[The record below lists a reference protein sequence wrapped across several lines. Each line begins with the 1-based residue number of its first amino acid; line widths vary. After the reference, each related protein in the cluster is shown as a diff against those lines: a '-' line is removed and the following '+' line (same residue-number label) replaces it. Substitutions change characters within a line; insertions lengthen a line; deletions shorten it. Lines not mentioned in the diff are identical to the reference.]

1 MDGFLFGV
9 TIFLMILAAFD
20 LFVGVSNDAV
30 NFLSSALGC
39 KAASYNR
46 IMLVAGAG
54 VLLGCTFSSGMMEIA
69 RSGIFNPNMF
79 TYQDVMTIFFS
90 VMITDV
96 IVLNIFNTLGLPTST
111 TVSVVFE
118 LLGGAV
124 VAAGYKLSAATGSLG
139 GIGAYIS
146 NERALVIII
155 GILLSVIIAFT
166 FGAIIQWVIR
176 LIFSFN
182 LGKVY
187 RAFGGIYGGFCITA
201 ILYFLVIKGARG
213 ASFMTPELLAWLD
226 VNTLPIMLT
235 TFFVCS
241 FFFSFFIWT
250 SNFNVLRLII
260 LAGTFSLA
268 FAFAGNDLVN
278 FVGVPLAALQ
288 STDIADTAYAAN
300 AALTPATMTMEG
312 LKESVQTP
320 TTYLITFGL
329 IMVLTLWF
337 SPKARRVVQTAINLS
352 SSERSEKEQFGSS
365 SSSRLIVR
373 SALTV
378 NRVIEQFLPQSIQSA
393 IDSRMVKPTRKKGEV
408 ALPFDQLRASVNL
421 VLASV
426 LIALATSWKLPLSTT
441 YVTFMVGMGSSL
453 ADGAWDRESAVY
465 RISGVFA
472 VIGGWFITALT
483 SFTACGIVVFTCMWL
498 GKYYMIGLA
507 IVVVAIVIKSNLPTR
522 KKVKVD
528 DRFELGENLSKEELR
543 ITLNKLISKLLRN
556 TVVIFSSTTKALLKE
571 DLKKLQK
578 NRRKAIDLLDRITK
592 LRGKYYLMIIHDE
605 DGDADYDAR
614 NYYYRTFS
622 NMKDVAHMLRNVV
635 NQAEQHVANS
645 HSVFKGVLR
654 DNLLKSVSDLIK
666 LHRTLDSCIMSGFAS
681 EDVLLLLSNTN
692 LEEFNLFQLELMKEI
707 DLYNMP
713 LHRSELY
720 LALLQFCREVVN
732 RYTVVV
738 LLQRELN
745 KMLSPDTVETV
756 REPLEEAAEN
766 KPPRHGDHAE
776 ETVSVQSEVKV
787 LADEEEALDEK
798 DAKEKKAKAEA
809 KAAKKAEA
817 DKDKDKVKEKDKEKS
832 KSKSKS
838 K

>member
-1 MDGFLFGV
+1 MDSFLFGV

-139 GIGAYIS
+139 GISAYIS
-146 NERALVIII
+146 NDRALVIII
-155 GILLSVIIAFT
+155 GILMSVIIAFT
-166 FGAIIQWVIR
+166 FGAIIQWIIR

-187 RAFGGIYGGFCITA
+187 RALGGIYGGFCITA

-213 ASFMTPELLAWLD
+213 ASFMTPALLAWLD

-288 STDIADTAYAAN
+288 STEIADTAYAAN
-300 AALTPATMTMEG
+300 AALTPAAMTMEG

-320 TTYLITFGL
+320 TAYLVAFGL
-329 IMVLTLWF
+329 IMVFTLWF

-352 SSERSEKEQFGSS
+352 ASERSDKEQFGSS
-365 SSSRLIVR
+365 SSSRLVVR
-373 SALTV
+373 SALTL
-378 NRVIEQFLPQSIQSA
+378 NRAFEQIMPKSVLFA
-393 IDSRMVKPTRKKGEV
+393 IDMRMAKPALKKGEV

-421 VLASV
+421 VLASI

-441 YVTFMVGMGSSL
+441 YVTFMVAMGSSL

-472 VIGGWFITALT
+472 VISGWFITALT
-483 SFTACGIVVFTCMWL
+483 AFTACGIIVLTCMWL
-498 GKYYMIGLA
+498 GKYYMIALA
-507 IVVVAIVIKSNLPTR
+507 IVVVAIVVKTNLPTK
-522 KKVKVD
+522 KKVKVY
-528 DRFELGENLSKEELR
+528 DRLELGENLTKEELR
-543 ITLNKLISKLLRN
+543 VTLNKLISKLLRN

-578 NRRKAIDLLDRITK
+578 NRRKANDLLDRITK
-592 LRGKYYLMIIHDE
+592 LRGKYYLMIIHEE

-745 KMLSPDTVETV
+745 KMLSPDTVEAV
-756 REPLEEAAEN
+756 REPLEEASDG
-766 KPPRHGDHAE
+766 KPPSHGDHAE
-776 ETVSVQSEVKV
+776 ESVSVQSEVKV
-787 LADEEEALDEK
+787 LADEEDALDEK

-817 DKDKDKVKEKDKEKS
+817 EKEKDKDKEKEKTKS
-832 KSKSKS
+832 KSKSK
-838 K
+838 